1 LALLSLSLVEGGRGS
16 RGKRSSK
23 VRGSR
28 STTYQAPP
36 DEPRDVT
43 PEEVQEITDDLKETE
58 KVEHTT
64 TKETGDEWVKEWE
77 TVMGDFS
84 ADIMFRT
91 EIDPKSDEVRIT
103 SLIHLGLLS
112 YCQRKRK
119 DKH

>member
-1 LALLSLSLVEGGRGS
+1 MTRRFLAFFLLALLSLSLVEGGRGS
-16 RGKRSSK
+16 RGKRSSQ

-58 KVEHTT
+58 KVEHTV
-64 TKETGDEWVKEWE
+64 TKEAGDEWIKEWS
-77 TVMGDFS
+77 TVMEDFS

-91 EIDPKSDEVRIT
+91 EIEARSDEVT
-103 SLIHLGLLS
+103 QVL
-112 YCQRKRK
+112 
-119 DKH
+119 